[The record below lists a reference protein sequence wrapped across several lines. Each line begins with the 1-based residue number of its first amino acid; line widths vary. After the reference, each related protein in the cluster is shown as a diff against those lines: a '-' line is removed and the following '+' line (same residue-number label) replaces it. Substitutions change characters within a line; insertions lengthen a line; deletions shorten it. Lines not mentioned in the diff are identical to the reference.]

1 MSRRR
6 ISNSNAY
13 LVIALALI
21 FGAGF
26 LYFNAISPKVLSDH
40 DEIIGFDE
48 TTLIVKPTPTT
59 SPTPL
64 TTPAASGIITPKPEP
79 TSVIP
84 DETITDDDKE
94 PFDFFNRSYEE
105 LTSLYNSASSTA
117 GAQLGIN
124 SSEEIK
130 LKKIM
135 ILTEARY
142 QKVIEQIGYV
152 INENRDEYTPEK
164 LRNLLFQYNAL
175 KVNLDGFEKAQETIE
190 SGQDLSSTV
199 NIVAENSEA
208 LRLQIIALINNL
220 GVE

>member
-26 LYFNAISPKVLSDH
+26 LYFNAISPKVLSDY
-40 DEIIGFDE
+40 DEFIGFDE

-64 TTPAASGIITPKPEP
+64 TTPAASATSTPTPEP
-79 TSVIP
+79 TSI
-84 DETITDDDKE
+84 IADDDKE